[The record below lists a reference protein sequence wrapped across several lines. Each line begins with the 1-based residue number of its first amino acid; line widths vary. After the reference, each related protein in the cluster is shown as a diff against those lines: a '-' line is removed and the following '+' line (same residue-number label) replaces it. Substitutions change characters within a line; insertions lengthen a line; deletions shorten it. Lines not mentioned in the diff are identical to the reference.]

1 MQKKTLIIVVTA
13 FILIQFIILMVFGY
27 TPHPDSQD
35 YLRYAQD
42 ALNHG
47 EFYPT
52 KEGLYTLPFLWNV
65 GAINAVALSLKI
77 FGSKVPLLLLYSV
90 LKGFSLLFVYL
101 LTKSW
106 FNEIVACIA
115 VILYL
120 LYPANYGEG
129 TAMLSEVPF
138 TFFILAGLYACQKKR
153 FVLGGILM
161 GCADYMRPVAIIFI
175 AAYIL
180 SNIKNYRNYIK
191 ICITYVAFISCIG
204 FYNYATRGEFFYK
217 AKTGWMCMA
226 QYHWRE
232 GADQSGLL
240 AAEKVTEDN
249 SLTYTEKDKVWH
261 DMFFDWLKDHKV
273 DYLKQIPM
281 KIIRTYVSD
290 NVNLCAFL
298 PQSEKSKDYMY
309 ESLSMGSLIHE
320 FPHYSAVQWL
330 TLYNLLFYYAMM
342 AIFIFSIKKIKE
354 LPLPWAIFIV
364 GTAFI
369 ALVGHGEARFH
380 QPFMPFVIIA
390 VAYMVKVFLN
400 YRPKS
405 NVN

>member
-115 VILYL
+115 MILYL

-138 TFFILAGLYACQKKR
+138 TLFILAGLYACQKKR

-180 SNIKNYRNYIK
+180 SNI
-191 ICITYVAFISCIG
+191 
-204 FYNYATRGEFFYK
+204 
-217 AKTGWMCMA
+217 
-226 QYHWRE
+226 
-232 GADQSGLL
+232 
-240 AAEKVTEDN
+240 
-249 SLTYTEKDKVWH
+249 
-261 DMFFDWLKDHKV
+261 
-273 DYLKQIPM
+273 
-281 KIIRTYVSD
+281 
-290 NVNLCAFL
+290 
-298 PQSEKSKDYMY
+298 
-309 ESLSMGSLIHE
+309 
-320 FPHYSAVQWL
+320 
-330 TLYNLLFYYAMM
+330 
-342 AIFIFSIKKIKE
+342 
-354 LPLPWAIFIV
+354 
-364 GTAFI
+364 
-369 ALVGHGEARFH
+369 
-380 QPFMPFVIIA
+380 
-390 VAYMVKVFLN
+390 
-400 YRPKS
+400 
-405 NVN
+405 